1 MFNNFIKY
9 LTYSGSSI
17 IITLNPLH
25 WRVIPYFRRSNELGR
40 EKTRVL
46 SWAFL
51 TITFWLDDG
60 SW

>member
-1 MFNNFIKY
+1 VFSNFINY
-9 LTYSGSSI
+9 LKYSGSSI

-25 WRVIPYFRRSNELGR
+25 WRIIPYFRRSSEWGQ